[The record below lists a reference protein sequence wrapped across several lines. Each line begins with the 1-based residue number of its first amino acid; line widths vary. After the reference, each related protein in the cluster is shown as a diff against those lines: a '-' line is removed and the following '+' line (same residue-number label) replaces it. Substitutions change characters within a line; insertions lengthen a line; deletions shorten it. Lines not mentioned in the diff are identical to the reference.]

1 MDTQFSESELMS
13 FLEYLTD
20 KNLLNP
26 STASAKK
33 AAVVKVLSAIG
44 NEEKQD
50 LRTLDRDQVIQRFSN
65 KYAKEFTPESLVTY
79 KSRFNSVLS
88 DFFNFKANPAGFK
101 VGGSKKPTKESSLDG
116 KVGTKKSNPKG
127 NLPPPL
133 SDALRPNSYVLQ
145 IPISDGS
152 LLEIR
157 NFPMDLKE
165 EDANKIAAIIKAHV
179 PTKVAKQTPT

>member
-13 FLEYLTD
+13 FLQYLTD

-44 NEEKQD
+44 SEEKQD
-50 LRTLDRDQVIQRFSN
+50 LRALDRDQVIQRFSN

-101 VGGSKKPTKESSLDG
+101 VGGSKKSAKESSLDG
-116 KVGTKKSNPKG
+116 RSSVKKTSAKNTED
-127 NLPPPL
+127 LPSPPIK
-133 SDALRPNSYVLQ
+133 PNSYVLQ
-145 IPISDGS
+145 IPLSDGT

-165 EDANKIAAIIKAHV
+165 DDAIKIAGIIKAHA
-179 PTKVAKQTPT
+179 PTKGK